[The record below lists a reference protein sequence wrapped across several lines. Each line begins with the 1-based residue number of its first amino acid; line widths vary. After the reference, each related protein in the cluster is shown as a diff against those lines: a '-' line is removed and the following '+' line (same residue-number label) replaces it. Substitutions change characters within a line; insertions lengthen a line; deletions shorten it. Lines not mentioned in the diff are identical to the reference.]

1 MHWEDVEL
9 WIQQQTD
16 DNIWSELT
24 MNVRDEYVKY
34 HDRDEYVKYHDS
46 FDVNGKGLQLYVECI
61 SNRGNTD

>member
-46 FDVNGKGLQLYVECI
+46 FDVNGKGFATLCRVHTK
-61 SNRGNTD
+61 SRKH